1 MKFHN
6 TTFYTACIAVFCF
19 SSSVAHPDI
28 VLTFEPNPGNGLQ
41 LDQNYG
47 DRVTSTSQN
56 GFSYGQ
62 TTSGFTPNVEV
73 SYNDLFHWDGS
84 YGDLSDVVYSAEQLT
99 NISFVADAGFEVLL
113 YGFDLAGW
121 PNATYV
127 IPSITVRD
135 GNGSTLY
142 FESDVVVNGDAQG
155 TGHSSI
161 FFGVPLRAAE
171 LHLEIDSSPF
181 FASLVGIDNVR
192 FAQTVSVPE
201 PSSAILL
208 IAFGAYVSAIRR
220 CNVRV

>member
-1 MKFHN
+1 MKLKNSTLF
-6 TTFYTACIAVFCF
+6 TACLAIFGF
-19 SSSVAHPDI
+19 SSSVAYPDV

-73 SYNDLFHWDGS
+73 TYNTLFHWDGS
-84 YGDLSDVVYSAEQLT
+84 YGDLVDVIYSAEELT
-99 NISFVADAGFEVLL
+99 NIALVADAGFEVLL

-127 IPSITVRD
+127 IPSVRVQD
-135 GNGSTLY
+135 GNGSTLF
-142 FESDVVVNGDAQG
+142 FESDVVVNGNAQG
-155 TGHSSI
+155 PGHSSI
-161 FFGVPLRAAE
+161 LFGVPLRAAE
-171 LHLEIDSSPF
+171 IHLEIDSSPF